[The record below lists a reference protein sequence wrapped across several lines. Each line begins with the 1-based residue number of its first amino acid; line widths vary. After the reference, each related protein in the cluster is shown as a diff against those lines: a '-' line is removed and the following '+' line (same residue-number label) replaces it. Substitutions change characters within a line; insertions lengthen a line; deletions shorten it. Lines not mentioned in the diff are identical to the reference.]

1 MAKKLSTYQ
10 KILEKQENLKM
21 AKNKLPSSVK
31 QLRGTYRKSREVK
44 NEPLTRGIP
53 RKPSNMTPGGSRFWD
68 MIIDRLIKIGSI
80 DICDDL
86 SLSILSESLSEYF
99 ELTHFLNKNGRVY
112 EFKNHKN
119 EISLRTRPECKILSD
134 CWSRIYPLLKE
145 YGLTFKSR
153 ADITPNPLK
162 QTESVW

>member
-1 MAKKLSTYQ
+1 MTKEISTYEKLS
-10 KILEKQENLKM
+10 KIKEENSKM
-21 AKNKLPSSVK
+21 ARNKLPVNVK
-31 QLRGTYRKSREVK
+31 K
-44 NEPLTRGIP
+44 NEILSRGIP
-53 RKPSNMTPGGSRFWD
+53 RKPSNLTPGAVMFWD

-153 ADITPNPLK
+153 ADITPIPLK
-162 QTESVW
+162 QTESVWGALRK